1 MIFFIKNKMDN
12 NLIILIIIICI
23 VLLCTAWLTFW
34 SKKNYSNISDEIDD
48 LNEETES
55 NLEILNKNVLG
66 INDLLETYKK
76 VIDEKSEELNKYK
89 EGGELLKHK
98 GLFISLID
106 ILDFINKFSSSSN
119 NLDEK
124 TKNYLTA
131 IYDKLDIVLT
141 NSGVE
146 KFSPEIN
153 KNILEING
161 CSPSI
166 ETKKTKD
173 KNKVN
178 LISSIIKPGYRLQTK
193 ENEFIVLK
201 NSEVQVYELEN

>member
-1 MIFFIKNKMDN
+1 MDN
-12 NLIILIIIICI
+12 NLIILVAIVVA
-23 VLLCTAWLTFW
+23 VLLCAAWLTFW

-48 LNEETES
+48 LSEETGS

-76 VIDEKSEELNKYK
+76 VIDEKNEELNKYR

-124 TKNYLTA
+124 TKNYITA
-131 IYDKLDIVLT
+131 IHDKLEIVLT

-161 CSPSI
+161 CSPTI

-178 LISSIIKPGYRLQTK
+178 LISSVIKPGYRLQTK

-201 NSEVQVYELEN
+201 NSEVKVYELEN

>member
-1 MIFFIKNKMDN
+1 MDN
-12 NLIILIIIICI
+12 NLIILVAIVVA
-23 VLLCTAWLTFW
+23 VLLCAAWLTFW

-76 VIDEKSEELNKYK
+76 VIDDKNEELNKYR

-124 TKNYLTA
+124 TKNYITA
-131 IYDKLDIVLT
+131 IHDKLDIVLT

-161 CSPSI
+161 CSPTI

-178 LISSIIKPGYRLQTK
+178 LISSVIKPGYRLQIK
-193 ENEFIVLK
+193 ENEFIILK
-201 NSEVQVYELEN
+201 NSEVKVYELEN

>member
-1 MIFFIKNKMDN
+1 MIFSIKNKMDN
-12 NLIILIIIICI
+12 NLIILIIIIGI

-178 LISSIIKPGYRLQTK
+178 LISSVIKPGYRLQTK
-193 ENEFIVLK
+193 ENEFIILK
-201 NSEVQVYELEN
+201 NSEVRVFELES

>member
-1 MIFFIKNKMDN
+1 MDN
-12 NLIILIIIICI
+12 NLIILVAIILV
-23 VLLCTAWLTFW
+23 VLLCAAWLTFW

-48 LNEETES
+48 LNEETGS
-55 NLEILNKNVLG
+55 NLEILNKNLLG

-76 VIDEKSEELNKYK
+76 VIDEKNEELNKYK

-124 TKNYLTA
+124 TKNYITA
-131 IYDKLDIVLT
+131 IHDKLDIILT

-146 KFSPEIN
+146 RFNPEIN

-178 LISSIIKPGYRLQTK
+178 LISSVIKPGYRLQTK

>member
-1 MIFFIKNKMDN
+1 MDN
-12 NLIILIIIICI
+12 NLIILFAIVVV
-23 VLLCTAWLTFW
+23 VLLCAAWLTFW

-48 LNEETES
+48 LNEETGS

-76 VIDEKSEELNKYK
+76 VIDEKNKELNKYR

-106 ILDFINKFSSSSN
+106 IHDFINKFSSSSN

-124 TKNYLTA
+124 TKNYITA
-131 IYDKLDIVLT
+131 IHDKLDIILT

-146 KFSPEIN
+146 KFNPEIN

-178 LISSIIKPGYRLQTK
+178 LISSVIKPGYRLQTK

>member
-1 MIFFIKNKMDN
+1 MDN
-12 NLIILIIIICI
+12 NLIILVAIVFV
-23 VLLCTAWLTFW
+23 VLLCAVWLTFW

-48 LNEETES
+48 LNEETGS

-76 VIDEKSEELNKYK
+76 VIDEKNEELNKYR

-124 TKNYLTA
+124 TKNYITA
-131 IYDKLDIVLT
+131 IHDKLDIVLT

-146 KFSPEIN
+146 RFNPEIN
-153 KNILEING
+153 KNILEVNG

-178 LISSIIKPGYRLQTK
+178 LISSVIKPGYRLQTK
-193 ENEFIVLK
+193 ENEFMVLK

>member
-1 MIFFIKNKMDN
+1 MDN
-12 NLIILIIIICI
+12 NLIIFIAIICI
-23 VLLCTAWLTFW
+23 VLLCAAWLTFW

-48 LNEETES
+48 LNEETGS

-66 INDLLETYKK
+66 INDLLKTYKK
-76 VIDEKSEELNKYK
+76 VIDEKNEELNKYK

-124 TKNYLTA
+124 TKNYITA
-131 IYDKLDIVLT
+131 LHDKLDIVLT

-153 KNILEING
+153 KNLLEING

-178 LISSIIKPGYRLQTK
+178 LISSVIKPGYRLQTK
-193 ENEFIVLK
+193 KNEFIVLK

>member
-1 MIFFIKNKMDN
+1 MDN
-12 NLIILIIIICI
+12 NLIILVGIVFI
-23 VLLCTAWLTFW
+23 VLLCAAWLTFW
-34 SKKNYSNISDEIDD
+34 SKKNYSNISNEIDD
-48 LNEETES
+48 LNEETGS

-76 VIDEKSEELNKYK
+76 VIDEKTKELNKYK
-89 EGGELLKHK
+89 EGGELLKQK
-98 GLFISLID
+98 RLFISLID

-124 TKNYLTA
+124 TKNYITA
-131 IYDKLDIVLT
+131 IHDKLDIVLT

-161 CSPSI
+161 CSPTI

-178 LISSIIKPGYRLQTK
+178 LISSVIKPGYRLQAK

>member
-1 MIFFIKNKMDN
+1 MDN
-12 NLIILIIIICI
+12 NLIILVGIIFI
-23 VLLCTAWLTFW
+23 VLLCAAWLTFW

-76 VIDEKSEELNKYK
+76 VIDDKNEELNKYR

-106 ILDFINKFSSSSN
+106 ILDFIKKFSSSSN

-124 TKNYLTA
+124 TKNYITA
-131 IYDKLDIVLT
+131 IHDKLDIVLT

-178 LISSIIKPGYRLQTK
+178 LISSVIKPGYRLQTK
-193 ENEFIVLK
+193 ENEFIILK
-201 NSEVQVYELEN
+201 NSEAQVYELEN

>member
-1 MIFFIKNKMDN
+1 MDISF
-12 NLIILIIIICI
+12 IILGIIIVI
-23 VLLCTAWLTFW
+23 VLLCSAWLTFW
-34 SKKNYSNISDEIDD
+34 SKKNSSNLSDEIDD
-48 LNEETES
+48 LNEETGS

-66 INDLLETYKK
+66 ISNLLETYRK
-76 VIDEKSEELNKYK
+76 VIDEKNEELNKYK
-89 EGGELLKHK
+89 EGGELLKQK
-98 GLFISLID
+98 GLFISLIG
-106 ILDFINKFSSSSN
+106 ILDFINKFSSGSN

-124 TKNYLTA
+124 TQNYITA
-131 IYDKLDIVLT
+131 IHDKLDIVLT

-178 LISSIIKPGYRLQTK
+178 LISSVIKPGYRLQTK
-193 ENEFIVLK
+193 ENKFIVLK

>member
-1 MIFFIKNKMDN
+1 MDN
-12 NLIILIIIICI
+12 NLIILVLIVFV
-23 VLLCTAWLTFW
+23 VLLCAAWLTFW

-76 VIDEKSEELNKYK
+76 VIDEKNEELNKYR

-106 ILDFINKFSSSSN
+106 ILDFIKKFSSSSN

-124 TKNYLTA
+124 TKNYITA
-131 IYDKLDIVLT
+131 IHDKLDIVLT

-178 LISSIIKPGYRLQTK
+178 LISSVIKPGYRLQTK
-193 ENEFIVLK
+193 KNEFIVLK
-201 NSEVQVYELEN
+201 NSEVQIYELEN

>member
-1 MIFFIKNKMDN
+1 MIFSIKNKMDN
-12 NLIILIIIICI
+12 NLIILIIIIGI
-23 VLLCTAWLTFW
+23 VLLCAAWLTFL

-146 KFSPEIN
+146 KFIPEIN

-178 LISSIIKPGYRLQTK
+178 LISSVIKPGYRMQAK

>member
-1 MIFFIKNKMDN
+1 MDN
-12 NLIILIIIICI
+12 NLIILVAIIS
-23 VLLCTAWLTFW
+23 VVFLCAAWLTFW
-34 SKKNYSNISDEIDD
+34 SKKSYSNISDEIDD
-48 LNEETES
+48 LNEETGS
-55 NLEILNKNVLG
+55 NLEILNKNILG

-76 VIDEKSEELNKYK
+76 VIDEKNEELNKYK

-124 TKNYLTA
+124 TKNYITA
-131 IYDKLDIVLT
+131 IHDKLEIVLT

-161 CSPSI
+161 CSPTI

-178 LISSIIKPGYRLQTK
+178 LISSVIKPGYRLQTK

-201 NSEVQVYELEN
+201 NSEVQVYELDN

>member
-1 MIFFIKNKMDN
+1 MDN
-12 NLIILIIIICI
+12 NLIILVAIVVA

-48 LNEETES
+48 LNEETGS

-76 VIDEKSEELNKYK
+76 VIDEKNEELNKYR

-124 TKNYLTA
+124 TKNYITA
-131 IYDKLDIVLT
+131 IHDKLDIILT

-146 KFSPEIN
+146 KFNPEIN

-161 CSPSI
+161 CSPTI

-178 LISSIIKPGYRLQTK
+178 LISSVIKPGYRLQTK

>member
-1 MIFFIKNKMDN
+1 MDN
-12 NLIILIIIICI
+12 NLIIFIAIICI
-23 VLLCTAWLTFW
+23 VLLCAAWLTFW

-48 LNEETES
+48 LNEETGS

-66 INDLLETYKK
+66 INDLLKTYKK
-76 VIDEKSEELNKYK
+76 VIDEKNEELNKYK

-124 TKNYLTA
+124 TKNYITA
-131 IYDKLDIVLT
+131 IHDKLDIVLT

-161 CSPSI
+161 CSPTI

-178 LISSIIKPGYRLQTK
+178 LISSVIKPGYRLQTK

>member
-1 MIFFIKNKMDN
+1 MD
-12 NLIILIIIICI
+12 IHLIIIITIIGI
-23 VLLCTAWLTFW
+23 VLFCTVWLTFW
-34 SKKNYSNISDEIDD
+34 SKKNNSNISDELDD
-48 LNEETES
+48 LNEETGS
-55 NLEILNKNVLG
+55 NLEIINKNVLE
-66 INDLLETYKK
+66 INELLKTYKK
-76 VIDEKSEELNKYK
+76 VIDEKNEELNKYK
-89 EGGELLKHK
+89 EGGELLKQK

-119 NLDEK
+119 DLDEK
-124 TKNYLTA
+124 TKNYITA
-131 IYDKLDIVLT
+131 IHDKLDIVLT

-153 KNILEING
+153 KNLLEING

-178 LISSIIKPGYRLQTK
+178 LISSIITPGYRLQTK
-193 ENEFIVLK
+193 ENEFIILR
-201 NSEVQVYELEN
+201 NSEVQVYEWEN

>member
-1 MIFFIKNKMDN
+1 MDN
-12 NLIILIIIICI
+12 NLIILVAIVVV
-23 VLLCTAWLTFW
+23 VLLCAAWLTFW

-48 LNEETES
+48 LNEETGS

-76 VIDEKSEELNKYK
+76 VIDEKNEELNKYR

-124 TKNYLTA
+124 TKNYITA
-131 IYDKLDIVLT
+131 IHDKLDIVLT

-153 KNILEING
+153 QNLLEING

-178 LISSIIKPGYRLQTK
+178 LISSVIKPGYRLQTK
-193 ENEFIVLK
+193 ENEFIILK

>member
-1 MIFFIKNKMDN
+1 MDN
-12 NLIILIIIICI
+12 NLIIFIAIICI
-23 VLLCTAWLTFW
+23 VLLCAAWLTFW

-48 LNEETES
+48 LNEETGS

-66 INDLLETYKK
+66 INDLLKTYKK
-76 VIDEKSEELNKYK
+76 VIDEKNEELNKYK

-124 TKNYLTA
+124 TKNYIAALH
-131 IYDKLDIVLT
+131 DKLDIVLT

-178 LISSIIKPGYRLQTK
+178 LISSVIKPGYRLQTK
-193 ENEFIVLK
+193 KNEFMVLK

>member
-1 MIFFIKNKMDN
+1 MDN
-12 NLIILIIIICI
+12 NLIILVGIIFI
-23 VLLCTAWLTFW
+23 VLLCAAWLTFW

-48 LNEETES
+48 LNEETGS

-76 VIDEKSEELNKYK
+76 VIDEKNEELNKYR
-89 EGGELLKHK
+89 EGVELLKHK

-124 TKNYLTA
+124 TKNYITA
-131 IYDKLDIVLT
+131 IHDKLDIVLT

-146 KFSPEIN
+146 KFNPEIN
-153 KNILEING
+153 KNILEVNG

-178 LISSIIKPGYRLQTK
+178 LISSVIKPGYKLQTK

>member
-1 MIFFIKNKMDN
+1 MDN
-12 NLIILIIIICI
+12 NLIILVGIIFI
-23 VLLCTAWLTFW
+23 VLLCAAWLTFW

-76 VIDEKSEELNKYK
+76 VIDEKNEELNKYR

-106 ILDFINKFSSSSN
+106 ILDFIKKFSSSSN

-124 TKNYLTA
+124 TKNYITA
-131 IYDKLDIVLT
+131 IHDKLDIVLT

-193 ENEFIVLK
+193 ENEFIILK
-201 NSEVQVYELEN
+201 NSEAQVYELEN

>member
-1 MIFFIKNKMDN
+1 MIFSIKNKMDN
-12 NLIILIIIICI
+12 NLIILIIIIGI

-48 LNEETES
+48 LNEETGS

-106 ILDFINKFSSSSN
+106 ILDFINKFSSSLN

-146 KFSPEIN
+146 KFSPEVN

-178 LISSIIKPGYRLQTK
+178 LISSVIKPGYRLQTK
-193 ENEFIVLK
+193 ENEFIILK
-201 NSEVQVYELEN
+201 NSEVQVFELES

>member
-1 MIFFIKNKMDN
+1 MDN
-12 NLIILIIIICI
+12 NLIVLVAILFV
-23 VLLCTAWLTFW
+23 VLLCAAWLTFW

-48 LNEETES
+48 LNEETGS

-66 INDLLETYKK
+66 INDLLKTYKK
-76 VIDEKSEELNKYK
+76 VIDEKNEELNKYK

-124 TKNYLTA
+124 TKNYITA
-131 IYDKLDIVLT
+131 IHDKLDIVLT

-161 CSPSI
+161 CSPTI

>member
-1 MIFFIKNKMDN
+1 MDN
-12 NLIILIIIICI
+12 NLIILVAIVVS
-23 VLLCTAWLTFW
+23 VLLCAAWLTFW

-193 ENEFIVLK
+193 ENEFIILK
-201 NSEVQVYELEN
+201 NSEVQVFELES

>member
-1 MIFFIKNKMDN
+1 MDN
-12 NLIILIIIICI
+12 NLIILVAIVVA
-23 VLLCTAWLTFW
+23 VLLCAAWLTFW

-48 LNEETES
+48 LNEETGS
-55 NLEILNKNVLG
+55 NLEILNKNLLG

-76 VIDEKSEELNKYK
+76 VIDEKNEELNKYK

-124 TKNYLTA
+124 TKNYITA
-131 IYDKLDIVLT
+131 IHDKLEIVLT

-161 CSPSI
+161 CSPTI

-178 LISSIIKPGYRLQTK
+178 LISGVIKPGYRLQTK

-201 NSEVQVYELEN
+201 NSEVQVYELDN

>member
-1 MIFFIKNKMDN
+1 MDN

-76 VIDEKSEELNKYK
+76 VIDEKNEELNKYR

-124 TKNYLTA
+124 TKNYITA
-131 IYDKLDIVLT
+131 IHDKLDIVLT

-178 LISSIIKPGYRLQTK
+178 LISSVIKPGYRLQTK
-193 ENEFIVLK
+193 ENEFIILK
-201 NSEVQVYELEN
+201 NSEAQVYELEN